1 MGASADCPDAAPR
14 DGTRDVDQGNVLGI
28 GFVADIAFAAIIA
41 GLPATAITLR
51 ADYGLDTFKLG
62 AAFGLLGLGAALSA
76 IPWSMLTE
84 RWGKRRVLSIG
95 FAGATTALAAM
106 MLLVVPTAAHV
117 PGFGLLACSLLAVGL
132 LSGCVNG
139 ARCRAVM
146 PWLQDGR
153 LQDGRRG
160 YATTILQTA
169 MPVGAGLGALVLPI
183 LAMRFGFAGVYCGL
197 ALACAGIA
205 TLAWRWLHAHPGSA
219 AHAASAVATTLGPT
233 SGLRPRLS
241 DGTLRLTAA
250 IGLLYAPQVAVLSFA
265 AVFLHDVSHLDVATI
280 GIILVAIQTGAAVA
294 RVASSYWTDR
304 HGNRRDYPVG
314 CALTSA
320 ALFAVLALM
329 VNATDTTA
337 TPATAS
343 FAIPL
348 VLLAAGICTSAWQ
361 GVAYAELATSVG
373 VARVGAARV
382 GAALGLANTCVFAVF
397 FVVPLGIPALLAW
410 ASWPAVWMAA
420 SFCAVVALLLFD
432 KGMRFDQDVWG

>member
-1 MGASADCPDAAPR
+1 
-14 DGTRDVDQGNVLGI
+14 
-28 GFVADIAFAAIIA
+28 
-41 GLPATAITLR
+41 
-51 ADYGLDTFKLG
+51 
-62 AAFGLLGLGAALSA
+62 
-76 IPWSMLTE
+76 
-84 RWGKRRVLSIG
+84 
-95 FAGATTALAAM
+95 M
-106 MLLVVPTAAHV
+106 MLLVAPTAAHV
-117 PGFGLLACSLLAVGL
+117 PGFGLLACSLLVVGL
-132 LSGCVNG
+132 LSGCVNS

-146 PWLQDGR
+146 PWLHDGR

-205 TLAWRWLHAHPGSA
+205 TLAWRWLHAPPGSA
-219 AHAASAVATTLGPT
+219 AHAASADRTTSSPG
-233 SGLRPRLS
+233 PRLG

-265 AVFLHDVSHLDVATI
+265 AVFLHDVSHLDAATI
-280 GIILVAIQTGAAVA
+280 GVILAAIQTGAAVA

-304 HGNRRDYPVG
+304 HGNRRDYLLG

-329 VNATDTTA
+329 VSDATDATA
-337 TPATAS
+337 VPATTS

-348 VLLAAGICTSAWQ
+348 VLLAAGICTCAWQ

-373 VARVGAARV
+373 VARV

-410 ASWPAVWMAA
+410 AAWPAVWMAA
-420 SFCAVVALLLFD
+420 GFCAVVALLLFD
-432 KGMRFDQDVWG
+432 QGMRFDQDVWG

>member
-1 MGASADCPDAAPR
+1 MGSSAECPDAAAR
-14 DGTRDVDQGNVLGI
+14 DVARDVDHGNVLGI
-28 GFVADIAFAAIIA
+28 GFVADMAFAAIIA

-51 ADYGLDTFKLG
+51 ADYGLDTFELG

-76 IPWSMLTE
+76 IPWSMLAE
-84 RWGKRRVLSIG
+84 RWGKHRVLSIG
-95 FAGATTALAAM
+95 FAGTTAALAAM

-117 PGFGLLACSLLAVGL
+117 PGFGLLACSLLVVGL
-132 LSGCVNG
+132 LSGCVNS

-169 MPVGAGLGALVLPI
+169 MPIGAGLGALVLPI

-205 TLAWRWLHAHPGSA
+205 ALAWHWLHAPPGSA
-219 AHAASAVATTLGPT
+219 AHAASAVTTTL
-233 SGLRPRLS
+233 GLRPRLG

-250 IGLLYAPQVAVLSFA
+250 IGLLYAPQVAVLNFA
-265 AVFLHDVSHLDVATI
+265 AVFLHDVSHLDAATI
-280 GIILVAIQTGAAVA
+280 SVILAAIQTGAAVA

-304 HGNRRDYPVG
+304 HGNRRDYLLG

-337 TPATAS
+337 GPATTS

-348 VLLAAGICTSAWQ
+348 VLLAAGICASAWP

-373 VARVGAARV
+373 AARV
-382 GAALGLANTCVFAVF
+382 GTALGLANTCVFAVF

-410 ASWPAVWMAA
+410 AAWPSVWMAA

>member
-1 MGASADCPDAAPR
+1 MGSSVDCPDAAAH
-14 DGTRDVDQGNVLGI
+14 DVARDVDQGNVLGI

-51 ADYGLDTFKLG
+51 ADYGLDAFELG

-76 IPWSMLTE
+76 IPWSMLAE
-84 RWGKRRVLSIG
+84 RWGKHRVLSIG
-95 FAGATTALAAM
+95 FAGTTAALAAM
-106 MLLVVPTAAHV
+106 MVLVVPTAAHV
-117 PGFGLLACSLLAVGL
+117 PGFGLLACSLLTVGL
-132 LSGCVNG
+132 LSGCVNS

-146 PWLQDGR
+146 PWLH
-153 LQDGRRG
+153 DGRRG

-197 ALACAGIA
+197 ALACAGVA
-205 TLAWRWLHAHPGSA
+205 TLAWRWLHARPGSA
-219 AHAASAVATTLGPT
+219 AHAASAVTTTLC
-233 SGLRPRLS
+233 LRPRLG

-250 IGLLYAPQVAVLSFA
+250 IALLYAPQVAVLSFA

-280 GIILVAIQTGAAVA
+280 AVILAAIQTGAAVA
-294 RVASSYWTDR
+294 RVAGSYWTDR
-304 HGNRRDYPVG
+304 HGNRRDHLVG

-329 VNATDTTA
+329 VNATDTAGGPAA
-337 TPATAS
+337 TS

-348 VLLAAGICTSAWQ
+348 VLAAAGICASAWP
-361 GVAYAELATSVG
+361 GVAYAELATLAG
-373 VARVGAARV
+373 PARVGT
-382 GAALGLANTCVFAVF
+382 ALGLANTCVFAIF

-410 ASWPAVWMAA
+410 AAWPAVWMAA

-432 KGMRFDQDVWG
+432 KEMRFDQDVWG